1 MYKTASVGTATLK
14 MIPIFFTQ
22 IIHEKI
28 ASQVPNSPLRCVGLY
43 SLKLDKDS
51 LLKSE
56 EGQKNI
62 RDAGIKGVKDVGR
75 WIATSLEEHLKEI
88 ATARRLKDY
97 LNLT

>member
-1 MYKTASVGTATLK
+1 MS
-14 MIPIFFTQ
+14 
-22 IIHEKI
+22 EKI
-28 ASQVPNSPLRCVGLY
+28 KSQVPDTPLRCLGLY

-56 EGQKNI
+56 KGQQNI

-75 WIATSLEEHLKEI
+75 WIVTSLEEHLKEI
-88 ATARRLKDY
+88 ATAGKLKDY